1 VNRLGAFVAGFFAA
15 LLFIVA
21 GLGFYV
27 IDRFD
32 GPGPLT
38 ANTVVYI
45 PPGTTMGDIA
55 RNLERDG
62 VIEDSLVFRLGV
74 RVMRVSRDLKAG
86 EYMFPAAATMR
97 GVVDILLQ
105 GKTVVRRLTLPEGIS
120 SAEAIA
126 LVRNAE
132 GLVGEVTEVPP
143 DGTLLPETYHYE
155 RGDRRV
161 DLIQRMGAA
170 MDQALAELWPKRQ
183 PDLPLAGPE
192 EAVILASIVEKE
204 TGVPEER
211 RIVASVFYNRLKK
224 RMRLQSDPTVVYGL
238 TGGVGSLGR
247 PLTRQDLRLASPFN
261 TYVIDGLPPAPI
273 ANPGRATLEAVLNP
287 ARTDYLYFVAN
298 GDGGHAF
305 AKTLEE
311 HNRNVGDWRKRQTG
325 AE

>member
-1 VNRLGAFVAGFFAA
+1 MNRLGAFVAGFVAA
-15 LLFIVA
+15 LLFIAA
-21 GLGFYV
+21 GLGFYA

-38 ANTVVYI
+38 ADTVVYI
-45 PPGTTMGDIA
+45 PAGTTMGDIA

-97 GVVDILLQ
+97 DVVDILLQ
-105 GKTVVRRLTLPEGIS
+105 GKTVVRRLTLPEGIA

-132 GLVGEVTEVPP
+132 GLVGEVAEVPP
-143 DGTLLPETYHYE
+143 DGSLLPETYHYE
-155 RGDRRV
+155 RGDRRE
-161 DLIQRMGAA
+161 DLVRRMRVA
-170 MDQALAELWPKRQ
+170 MDQALAELWPQRQ
-183 PDLPLAGPE
+183 PDLPLAGSA

-247 PLTRQDLRLASPFN
+247 PLTRQDLRLPSPFN

-273 ANPGRATLEAVLNP
+273 ANPGRAALEAVLNP

-311 HNRNVGDWRKRQTG
+311 HNRNVSDWRKRQTG